1 MRRMVIQV
9 ALMAS
14 AALMLGACAIA
25 DSHSPVP
32 EFMRAKASDPLPP
45 EPPPDIKQMV
55 REKLDSVFIPTSQ
68 PRGVRVSLPHRD
80 VRGPG
85 WTACV
90 KAEVNSSTGRPM
102 GAQTYR
108 ITIEDGM
115 IVDRRRVG
123 DEDNCASESYEP
135 I

>member
-1 MRRMVIQV
+1 MG
-9 ALMAS
+9 S
-14 AALMLGACAIA
+14 AALMLGACAA
-25 DSHSPVP
+25 DSRSPLP
-32 EFMRAKASDPLPP
+32 EFLRARASDPMPP

-55 REKLDSVFIPTSQ
+55 RDKLDSVFIPTSQ
-68 PRGVRVSLPHRD
+68 PRGVQVSAPHRD

-90 KAEVNSSTGRPM
+90 RAEVNSSTGRPM

-115 IVDRRRVG
+115 IVDRRRVEA
-123 DEDNCASESYEP
+123 EDNCASESYEP